1 MAFHTNNKRQR
12 IHYDIIE
19 GDRSKP
25 WLVFLHEGLGCT
37 AMWRDFPQRLC
48 TATGCRGLLYDR
60 LGYGLSD
67 ALQQTRGLDYLHRYA
82 LDELPD
88 ILAALLPRQAYLLIG
103 HSDGGSIALLHAAQ
117 RPPLLQGIVTEAA
130 HVFVEPVTLD
140 GIRVA
145 DRAYADGKLKGLQ
158 KYHGEKTGQIF
169 KAWSETWL
177 MPAFADWNIEAD
189 LPRIACPALVMQG
202 IDDQYGTPAQVDA
215 IIAGIAQANAAPAVK
230 AMLADCGHS
239 PHQEQPQAVLDLM
252 YDFVSKRIAESCK

>member
-1 MAFHTNNKRQR
+1 MPFLTNNKRQK

-19 GDRSKP
+19 GDQEKP

-37 AMWRDFPQRLC
+37 AMWKDFPQRLC
-48 TATGCRGLLYDR
+48 EATGCRGLLYDR

-67 ALQQTRGLDYLHRYA
+67 ALQQTRETDYLHRYA
-82 LDELPD
+82 LDELPE
-88 ILAALLPRQAYLLIG
+88 ILAGLLFGQAYILIG

-117 RPPLLQGIVTEAA
+117 RPPLLQAIVTEAA
-130 HVFVEPVTLD
+130 HVFVESVTLD

-158 KYHGEKTGQIF
+158 KYHGDKTGQIF
-169 KAWSETWL
+169 KAWSDTWL
-177 MPAFADWNIEAD
+177 TPAFADWNIEAD

-215 IIAGIAQANAAPAVK
+215 IVTGISEGNGKPAHK

-239 PHQEQPQAVLDLM
+239 PHQEQPQVVLNLM
-252 YDFVSKRIAESCK
+252 REFILQQIATAN